1 MKGKLQ
7 PDHRAAL
14 LDLLHERSGLS
25 RAELA
30 AESGLSPATVS
41 RALTPLVRAGM
52 VREIPVATEG
62 PGRPARIVE
71 LRPEGALVVGI
82 DAGGSM
88 LRGVLADLG
97 GTVHRKVARPA
108 RDPRDPD
115 ALIAD
120 LAGLFEAAVEGVD
133 RDRVLAV
140 AAGVSGIVDHAAGRV
155 RMSPDLPGFDGVEVG
170 ARLAAALGVPVEVDN
185 DDLLAAVGEAA
196 VGAARGASDVV
207 FLSLGYGLGAGIL
220 VDGRPL
226 RGAGHAA
233 GAIGALGSYRMDER
247 ASGRA
252 IPGRYLAALART
264 GRAVDAGGAMP
275 AATPG
280 IAGVAP
286 GLDARAVFELADA
299 GDPVAGFVVA
309 DVTAAIA
316 TMASDVAA
324 IADPEVVVLGGGLA
338 ANRPRLA
345 DDVARHLAASVPF
358 PPRVVDSALEGA
370 AVVHGAVALA
380 LAHVRSNLPD
390 AGSGLGSPTHRRRS
404 TALQLV

>member
-14 LDLLHERSGLS
+14 LDLLHERSALS
-25 RAELA
+25 RAEM
-30 AESGLSPATVS
+30 AEASGLSPATVS
-41 RALTPLVRAGM
+41 RTLASLIRAGM
-52 VREIPVATEG
+52 VREVPVATDG

-88 LRGVLADLG
+88 LRGVLADLV
-97 GTVHRKVARPA
+97 GTVHRRVARSA
-108 RDPRDPD
+108 RDPRDAD
-115 ALIAD
+115 ALLAD
-120 LAGLFEAAVEGVD
+120 LGALFDAAIAGSD
-133 RDRVLAV
+133 RERVLAV
-140 AAGVSGIVDHAAGRV
+140 AAGISGIVDHARGRV
-155 RMSPDLPGFDGVEVG
+155 RMSPDLPGLDGVDVA

-233 GAIGALGSYRMDER
+233 GAIGALGSHRMDER

-252 IPGRYLAALART
+252 IPGRYLSALAHT
-264 GRAVDAGGAMP
+264 GRAADV
-275 AATPG
+275 AA
-280 IAGVAP
+280 VQP
-286 GLDARAVFELADA
+286 GLDARAVFELAAA
-299 GDPVAGFVVA
+299 GDPVARFVSE

-316 TMASDVAA
+316 AMASDVAA
-324 IADPEVVVLGGGLA
+324 VVDPEVVVLGGGLA
-338 ANRPRLA
+338 ANRPQLA
-345 DDVARHLAASVPF
+345 DAVARHVATSVPF
-358 PPRVVDSALEGA
+358 PPRVVVSALEGA

-380 LAHVRSNLPD
+380 LAHVRSHLPD
-390 AGSGLGSPTHRRRS
+390 AATGAGPTPRRRP